1 MAQESSTASAHEWG
15 VGCRFSLHPM
25 CDDFVDVILG
35 ALREADADGLAI
47 ETDDVSTYVGGD
59 ERAILRYVCDVVAA
73 ASRRTD
79 HVVAHLLLSRGCPG
93 EVTCELGHDDLPPS
107 TAALPALEPT
117 GVRAAAHWSLYP
129 LGVTGHMDAIA
140 AAVTSAETFTC
151 SVHYASRLDGD
162 LAEVLT
168 TIGAGWIDA
177 GAHVRHVVTHA
188 TVSVGSPSVRG
199 GQA

>member
-1 MAQESSTASAHEWG
+1 MAQESSIPSPHEWG
-15 VGCRFSLHPM
+15 VGCRFSLYPM
-25 CDDFVDVILG
+25 CDDFTGVILG
-35 ALREADADGLAI
+35 ALREADGTGLEV

-73 ASRRTD
+73 ASRRTG

-93 EVTCELGHDDLPPS
+93 EVTCELGDDDAPPPAS
-107 TAALPALEPT
+107 ALPALPPT

-129 LGVTGHMDAIA
+129 LGVTGHMDTIA
-140 AAVTSAETFTC
+140 AAVTSADTLTG

-168 TIGAGWIDA
+168 TIGAGWVEA

-188 TVSVGSPSVRG
+188 TVSVGSPTVREVL
-199 GQA
+199 A